1 MTDEERR
8 EMMRSN
14 WKAQMNMLGY
24 DESGNPKP
32 EDKAETMELEL
43 EIEPLTEEQ
52 KNAICGYKYPRQ
64 RILTLAVPTYEHEYS
79 KYPEQIRFSFA
90 DGHTAVYDMRVD
102 QPHPVIV
109 ENIKIIRKWKQGYVN
124 QPQRRRRNRT

>member
-32 EDKAETMELEL
+32 EDKEETMTLEF
-43 EIEPLTEEQ
+43 EAEPLTEEQ
-52 KNAICGYKYPRQ
+52 KDAICGYKPPRK
-64 RILTLAVPTYEHEYS
+64 RILSMAVPKYEHEYS
-79 KYPEQIRFSFA
+79 KYPEQIRVSFA
-90 DGHTAVYDMRVD
+90 DGHTAVYDMRID
-102 QPHPVIV
+102 QPHPVIL
-109 ENIKIIRKWKQGYVN
+109 ENVKIIRKWRGYVN
-124 QPQRRRRNRT
+124 QPARRRRK